1 MKIFSITMLGTMLF
15 SYPVLAQDVCGVPV
29 QLDNDRVKAFMDEYK
44 SNTWKRSSDN
54 RRQELDDRIRRNAKL
69 SLADKIEAV
78 RQLGGGATSS
88 SEDLRI
94 AQIFLSVDPKELSL
108 FKFILEYDGD
118 YKDVAEYLFDDIDN
132 KEIRDDVL
140 AHFQKTGKANGI
152 KVLSDVDDT
161 MYANLIEKRYPKKTV
176 YPGVL
181 EFYGALK
188 QEPFELK
195 KTPLTTLSARP
206 NSHGGYIEEIS
217 LKKLMQAREGSLKEL
232 EESKENDCEK
242 IMKGRLCPSAL
253 SGEIVSSAIGTL
265 ETKLSKSEI
274 LAVLSGNI
282 PHGQE
287 DNIGKVKFEN
297 FKMFSQCYPEYHYVF
312 VGDSGQADAIAA
324 QLMMTSASGKG
335 VITTFIH
342 DLRQDKTDKKSVSST
357 FKALEN
363 DIIVTKKSNSGRG
376 VIVFRNYIQA
386 AAIAYKHSATL
397 DGLITA
403 DELVNI
409 TQAALN
415 QFQLIKFNERD
426 SFKKTLQEQYRIDAE
441 DACALLEKTGSHG
454 GDVEKIRNLLNEKF
468 K

>member
-29 QLDNDRVKAFMDEYK
+29 QPNNDRVKAFMDEYK

-54 RRQELDDRIRRNAKL
+54 RRQELDDRIRRNAEL

-94 AQIFLSVDPKELSL
+94 AQIFLSVDPKKMSL

-118 YKDVAEYLFDDIDN
+118 YKDVAEYLFDDIDDC
-132 KEIRDDVL
+132 EVRGDVL
-140 AHFQKTGKANGI
+140 AHLQRTKKTDGI

-188 QEPFELK
+188 HEPFELK

-206 NSHGGYIEEIS
+206 NSSGGHMEKWS
-217 LKKLMQAREGSLKEL
+217 LEKLMQIEGGK
-232 EESKENDCEK
+232 
-242 IMKGRLCPSAL
+242 LCPSAL
-253 SGEIVSSAIGTL
+253 SGELFSSAGGTL
-265 ETKLSKSEI
+265 ETFYRAY
-274 LAVLSGNI
+274 LAFDTWKEI

-287 DNIGKVKFEN
+287 DKIGEVKFEN
-297 FKMFSQCYPEYHYVF
+297 FITFSKCYPEYRYVF
-312 VGDSGQADAIAA
+312 VGDSGQADALTA
-324 QLMMTSASGKG
+324 QKMMTEASGDG
-335 VITTFIH
+335 VIATFIH
-342 DLRQDKTDKKSVSST
+342 DLRQDETDEKSVSST
-357 FKALEN
+357 FKELDN
-363 DIIVTKKSNSGRG
+363 DIIVTQKSNSGRG

-426 SFKKTLQEQYRIDAE
+426 PFKKTLQEQYRVDAE
-441 DACALLEKTGSHG
+441 DACALLKKTGSHG
-454 GDVEKIRNLLNEKF
+454 GDVEKIHNLLNEKF